1 MLENNKINKGE
12 KLTSESKYKDLEI
25 DMTDIYSVLETIYKE
40 KKSMNFDIR
49 LHQIQIHA
57 NMKFHCD
64 KCNGMDDKKGK
75 NRREI
80 IYGQK

>member
-49 LHQIQIHA
+49 LHQI
-57 NMKFHCD
+57 
-64 KCNGMDDKKGK
+64 
-75 NRREI
+75 
-80 IYGQK
+80 